1 MFAYNDRGTVRIE
14 AKVTPRIAP
23 GVVSRPQGAWYH
35 PVDASEVKP
44 PAGANQDIPVDIG
57 GNTNTL
63 SSLHPSP
70 LAHGNAVHTIT
81 VEIEKA

>member
-1 MFAYNDRGTVRIE
+1 M
-14 AKVTPRIAP
+14 
-23 GVVSRPQGAWYH
+23 
-35 PVDASEVKP
+35 KP